1 MRDIIERK
9 LFESYND
16 DFQRITLMIEISSG
30 KRFLIHRLKSCLKE
44 NLDDRQTDENS
55 TSNKPQAIHLSFDDF
70 YNYGIETK
78 INETNAFDL
87 CKKSAEKG
95 HIDSMYMLG
104 KYYYYGIRTG
114 KNEIKAFKLY
124 EKAAKKGHIYSI
136 YQLGKCYYYGI
147 GTEKDEIKAF
157 KSYKETAEKGHVEA
171 MYNLGICY
179 EHGVGTEEDKIEAAK
194 LYGKYEDK
202 FLFD

>member
-1 MRDIIERK
+1 
-9 LFESYND
+9 
-16 DFQRITLMIEISSG
+16 MIEISSG

-55 TSNKPQAIHLSFDDF
+55 TMPKNKNENEIFNYLLNNKDKPQAIHLSFDDF